1 MMESCRIRKVKQKK
15 DPACNLGKKKKKKKK
30 DPACNLGNR
39 ESHTKKKTK
48 NLKGIGNN

>member
-1 MMESCRIRKVKQKK
+1 MESCRIRKVKQKK
-15 DPACNLGKKKKKKKK
+15 GSCVQLRENKKK

-48 NLKGIGNN
+48 NPKGIGNN